1 MNPFKDF
8 FFTAMML
15 AVAMFFLL
23 VVPKANAI
31 DLGSAFSS
39 MELRAGDIEKAQDVQ
54 LFIKQGGGTRLATGA
69 CSGSGIEIF
78 MGGKRAGGLL
88 SGCGFGSAAI
98 TGSEPDFS
106 GAIGLGADFLG
117 IKFFVGR
124 DPVNG
129 EWSRG
134 IGFSLVGGVVDAL
147 TK

>member
-1 MNPFKDF
+1 MKRLILFLSLMVF
-8 FFTAMML
+8 
-15 AVAMFFLL
+15 VFFLT
-23 VVPKANAI
+23 PANAI
-31 DLGSAFSS
+31 DLGSAFST
-39 MELRAGDIEKAQDVQ
+39 MEFRAGDIEKAQDVQ
-54 LFIKQGGGTRLATGA
+54 LFLKQKRNTRLATGA

-117 IKFFVGR
+117 IKLFVGR

-134 IGFSLVGGVVDAL
+134 IGFSLVGGVVDAI